1 MEQFER
7 ATETSDRRLDSWKE
21 IAAFFDRDQRTVR
34 RWEKERDLPVH
45 RMPGKTGGSVYA
57 FSDEL
62 SLWLKKTPNSEDAR
76 VEEAPQADAEAQPI
90 DTTPAERAPFAIR
103 ILKSWLPGVALLAV
117 LGVLGFWFFHSR
129 ASSRGSVARTVP
141 ARGSAIPEAN
151 DFYLKGRYEWS
162 KRSPESLNKA
172 VDYFTQAIVRDPTY
186 AQAYAGLADT
196 YNLLREFSTMP
207 EKEAYPRAI
216 TAARKAVE
224 LDDSLSEAH
233 RALAFGSFWWTW
245 DFASAE
251 REFKRAL
258 ELSPNDAVAHH
269 WYATSLM
276 ALARFPE
283 ALSQI
288 ERARQLDP
296 SSVSILADKALIL
309 FYAQHGEEAI
319 SLLRQIEAADPGFFE
334 THRYRAYI
342 ALLSEDYPTYLAEAE
357 KAAELNHD
365 QAQLEIITVAGKG
378 FSSGGGKALLLN
390 VKKMQEK
397 YYAQGR
403 VSGWELARTCALSG
417 ENREALK
424 YLETDF
430 RKHDTGILAIL
441 CDPAFRRLAGDPA
454 YRNLVAR
461 LGLPSS

>member
-1 MEQFER
+1 MEQFDR
-7 ATETSDRRLDSWKE
+7 ANETLNRRLDSWKE
-21 IAAFFDRDQRTVR
+21 IAAFFDRDERTVR

-45 RMPGKTGGSVYA
+45 RMPGKAGGSVFA

-62 SLWLKKTPNSEDAR
+62 SLWLKKTPNSEGAR
-76 VEEAPQADAEAQPI
+76 GEEAPQADPEAQPV
-90 DTTPAERAPFAIR
+90 DTTRAERPPFAVR
-103 ILKSWLPGVALLAV
+103 ILKSRLPAAALVVA
-117 LGVLGFWFFHSR
+117 LGVLAFWLFHSR
-129 ASSRGSVARTVP
+129 ATLRGSTASTVAV
-141 ARGSAIPEAN
+141 RGSATPEAN

-172 VDYFTQAIVRDPTY
+172 VDYFTQAIVRDPSY

-216 TAARKAVE
+216 AAARKAVE

-233 RALAFGSFWWTW
+233 RALAFASFWWTW
-245 DFASAE
+245 DFQGGE
-251 REFKRAL
+251 REFKRAI

-276 ALARFPE
+276 ALRRFPE

-309 FYAQHGEEAI
+309 FYAQQREEAI
-319 SLLRQIEAADPGFFE
+319 SLLRQIETADPGFFE
-334 THRYRAYI
+334 THRYRAYV
-342 ALLSEDYPTYLAEAE
+342 ALLSQDYPTYLAEAK

-365 QAQLEIITVAGKG
+365 QAQLEIIAVAGEG
-378 FSSGGGKALLLN
+378 FARGGGKALLLSL
-390 VKKMQEK
+390 KKMQEK
-397 YYAQGR
+397 YYAQGL

-430 RKHDTGILAIL
+430 SKHDTGVLSIL
-441 CDPAFRRLAGDPA
+441 CDPAFRRLGGDPA

-461 LGLPSS
+461 IGLPPT